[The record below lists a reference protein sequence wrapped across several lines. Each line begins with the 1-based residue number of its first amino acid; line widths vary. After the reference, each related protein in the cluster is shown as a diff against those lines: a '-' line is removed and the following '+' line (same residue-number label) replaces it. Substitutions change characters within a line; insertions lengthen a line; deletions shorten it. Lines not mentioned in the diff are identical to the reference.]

1 MGIRSICH
9 TLPSYSS
16 SSSSSSLLPPPSF
29 TSSSSSFSYSSSLPP
44 SSSSPSCTWA
54 WCQDRVEKTGVEGR
68 LDPCLMPIK
77 SGMCRARI
85 PMYAFNAQLGVCEE
99 FIYGGCGGNLN
110 RFETLEDCEMS
121 CGGRHGLP
129 RWGPPG
135 SV

>member
-1 MGIRSICH
+1 MVA
-9 TLPSYSS
+9 
-16 SSSSSSLLPPPSF
+16 LLLVACLLSAL
-29 TSSSSSFSYSSSLPP
+29 T
-44 SSSSPSCTWA
+44 
-54 WCQDRVEKTGVEGR
+54 VEGR

-110 RFETLEDCEMS
+110 RFETLEGCEMS

-135 SV
+135 SVEDSAM